1 MADAFSNRHAVE
13 VHGYTIHVRKSV
25 THKALSVLLIHGL
38 GTSSDSFIRYA
49 RLLSLTYNVY
59 CIDLPGY
66 GKTPKPANT
75 LLLEDMAKLI
85 NEYVRSS
92 IQAPCILIGHSM
104 GCQIVVHSI
113 TTTPQLFEKAVLLS
127 PTINMYERSVFK
139 QSLRLT
145 QDVLIESPPSNF
157 VVFTNYIRMGVLR
170 YAKTLQFMLDDPIE
184 ERLTDNSIPLLIVRG
199 SKDRVVARKWTHYL
213 HSVTPHAQHKEIAG
227 APHLV
232 QYIKAKELT
241 RVTNEFIKR

>member
-1 MADAFSNRHAVE
+1 MADAFSNRQTVE

-66 GKTPKPANT
+66 GKTPKPADT
-75 LLLEDMAKLI
+75 LSLEDMAELV
-85 NEYVRSS
+85 NEYVRTS
-92 IQAPCILIGHSM
+92 IQAPCVIIGHSM
-104 GCQIVVHSI
+104 GCQIVARSI
-113 TTTPQLFEKAVLLS
+113 TTKPQLFIKAILLS
-127 PTINMYERSVFK
+127 PTINMYERSAFK

-157 VVFTNYIRMGVLR
+157 VVFTNYVRMGLLR
-170 YAKTLQFMLDDPIE
+170 YAKTLQFMLDDAIE
-184 ERLTDNSIPLLIVRG
+184 QRLTDNSIPLFIVRG
-199 SKDRVVARKWTHYL
+199 SKDRVVPRKWTHYL
-213 HSVTPHAQHKEIAG
+213 HSITPQSQHKEIVG

-232 QYIKAKELT
+232 QFMKAEELT
-241 RVTNEFIKR
+241 RVTNGFIR

>member
-1 MADAFSNRHAVE
+1 MADAFSNRQTVE
-13 VHGYTIHVRKSV
+13 VYGYTIHVRKSV

-75 LLLEDMAKLI
+75 LSLEDMAKLI

-92 IQAPCILIGHSM
+92 IQTPCVIIGHSM

-113 TTTPQLFEKAVLLS
+113 TTTPRLFVKAVLLS
-127 PTINMYERSVFK
+127 PTINMYERSAFK

-145 QDVLIESPPSNF
+145 QDVLIESPPSNI
-157 VVFTNYIRMGVLR
+157 VVFTNYVRMGLFR
-170 YAKTLQFMLDDPIE
+170 YAKTLRCMLDDPIE
-184 ERLTDNSIPLLIVRG
+184 ERLTKNSTPLLIVRG
-199 SKDRVVARKWTHYL
+199 SKDRVVPRQWTHYL
-213 HSVTPHAQHKEIAG
+213 HSISPQSQHKEIVG

-232 QYIKAKELT
+232 QYMKAKELT
-241 RVTNEFIKR
+241 RVTNEFIR